1 MRILSTSLPARAGR
15 RGRNVLALGVHRL
28 RPRLL
33 PIAHTAAAAVLAW
46 YVALLLLPDQRPAF
60 ASIAAVISVGA
71 TYGQRGARA
80 AELIGGVV
88 VGLSVADVIVRAIGS
103 GPLQMGLMVVLA
115 MSTAVVLGGGAL
127 LVTEAAVSALL
138 LLAAMDP
145 ATVTVGPGLSPIR
158 FAEALIGGGV
168 ALGVTSLFFPPDP
181 ALIVGRAVQAVFAE
195 LGRSLERISA
205 ALGDGDAD
213 GAQRALQSA
222 RDIEHATAALDD
234 AFAAGR
240 ETARLAPPRRR
251 ARAQIDRYGRTLAQ
265 VDFAVRNTRVLARDV
280 VRFTRGGQPAP
291 PELAEAVRGLS
302 AAVWALAAAY
312 DDPHA
317 DRRGH
322 APRPGGRRPG
332 GRGRRAPGRPAARG
346 DRRPGPLDRR
356 RPRASGRARRGRR
369 AGARGPADGGVAAR
383 AQPGLTAAGGR
394 GSGGAT
400 QGRVAVDA
408 AVGVEGDERDRAPGA
423 PHLDDHAPP
432 ALVDADV
439 RVGPAGAHAG
449 DVAGLVRGQFDRHG
463 RQSRRRH

>member
-1 MRILSTSLPARAGR
+1 M
-15 RGRNVLALGVHRL
+15 
-28 RPRLL
+28 
-33 PIAHTAAAAVLAW
+33 LAW

-60 ASIAAVISVGA
+60 ASIAAVIAVGA

-181 ALIVGRAVQAVFAE
+181 ALIVGRAVQSVFAE
-195 LGRSLERISA
+195 LGRSLERIAGALARRRRGRRA
-205 ALGDGDAD
+205 ARAA
-213 GAQRALQSA
+213 GARATSST
-222 RDIEHATAALDD
+222 RIDALDD

-280 VRFTRGGQPAP
+280 
-291 PELAEAVRGLS
+291 
-302 AAVWALAAAY
+302 AALHPRRRAGAARA
-312 DDPHA
+312 
-317 DRRGH
+317 
-322 APRPGGRRPG
+322 
-332 GRGRRAPGRPAARG
+332 GRG
-346 DRRPGPLDRR
+346 
-356 RPRASGRARRGRR
+356 RPRASAPRSGSSPPPTTTRGAPARSRASPARPPRARPGVAERPARPALVEIAGQVRSTAVDLVRAAELVADGAPAPEELPTEELLLAPAEAGPRRARRQ
-369 AGARGPADGGVAAR
+369 AAR
-383 AQPGLTAAGGR
+383 R
-394 GSGGAT
+394 SGASRCTPPSASNAT
-400 QGRVAVDA
+400 SAIVRADA
-408 AVGVEGDERDRAPGA
+408 A
-423 PHLDDHAPP
+423 HLDDHAPRRWWTRMS
-432 ALVDADV
+432 AS
-439 RVGPAGAHAG
+439 
-449 DVAGLVRGQFDRHG
+449 GQPERM
-463 RQSRRRH
+463 RAM

>member
-1 MRILSTSLPARAGR
+1 MQLANLLTVRILSTSLPARAGR
-15 RGRNVLALGVHRL
+15 RGRNVLSLGAHRL

-168 ALGVTSLFFPPDP
+168 ALGVTSLFFPPDA
-181 ALIVGRAVQAVFAE
+181 ALIVGRAVQSVFAE

-291 PELAEAVRGLS
+291 ELAEAVGVLS
-302 AAVWALAAAY
+302 AAVWELAAAY
-312 DDPHA
+312 DDPA
-317 DRRGH
+317 RIGEVTRL
-322 APRPGGRRPG
+322 
-332 GRGRRAPGRPAARG
+332 ARG
-346 DRRPGPLDRR
+346 
-356 RPRASGRARRGRR
+356 A
-369 AGARGPADGGVAAR
+369 AAR
-383 AQPGLTAAGGR
+383 AAAVAEHPGGPLLIEIAGQVR
-394 GSGGAT
+394 ST
-400 QGRVAVDA
+400 AVDLVRA
-408 AVGVEGDERDRAPGA
+408 AE
-423 PHLDDHAPP
+423 
-432 ALVDADV
+432 LVADV
-439 RVGPAGAHAG
+439 APAPE
-449 DVAGLVRGQFDRHG
+449 DLPTEELLLVPSPG
-463 RQSRRRH
+463 

>member
-1 MRILSTSLPARAGR
+1 MQLANLLTVRTLSTSLPARAGR
-15 RGRNVLALGVHRL
+15 RGRNVLSLAAHRL

-46 YVALLLLPDQRPAF
+46 YVALLLLPDPRPAF

-195 LGRSLERISA
+195 LGRSLERIAA

-251 ARAQIDRYGRTLAQ
+251 ARTQVERYGRTLAQ
-265 VDFAVRNTRVLARDV
+265 VDFAVRNTRVLARNTH
-280 VRFTRGGQPAP
+280 RFLRDGRPS
-291 PELAEAVRGLS
+291 PELAEAVRDLS
-302 AAVWALAAAY
+302 ATVWELAAAY
-312 DDPHA
+312 DEP
-317 DRRGH
+317 DRSE
-322 APRPGGRRPG
+322 AVRRA
-332 GRGRRAPGRPAARG
+332 GRRA
-346 DRRPGPLDRR
+346 
-356 RPRASGRARRGRR
+356 
-369 AGARGPADGGVAAR
+369 AAR
-383 AQPGLTAAGGR
+383 A
-394 GSGGAT
+394 
-400 QGRVAVDA
+400 A
-408 AVGVEGDERDRAPGA
+408 AVSERTGE
-423 PHLDDHAPP
+423 P
-432 ALVDADV
+432 ALVEIAGQV
-439 RVGPAGAHAG
+439 RSTAVDLVRAAELVAGAAPPE
-449 DVAGLVRGQFDRHG
+449 DLPTAELLRPTDELGLAPA
-463 RQSRRRH
+463 